1 MVWGGAAARQVDAA
15 RDVLTRRQPPGDRV
29 AFAAAFVPGIVPRP
43 GTHVVVAEPDP
54 PPYLMVDKSLGTGD
68 LWAVGRRRSSSRD
81 EIAPR

>member
-1 MVWGGAAARQVDAA
+1 MVWSGTTARQVDAA

-29 AFAAAFVPGIVPRP
+29 AFAAAFVPGIVARP

-68 LWAVGRRRSSSRD
+68 LWAVGRRRSGSRD